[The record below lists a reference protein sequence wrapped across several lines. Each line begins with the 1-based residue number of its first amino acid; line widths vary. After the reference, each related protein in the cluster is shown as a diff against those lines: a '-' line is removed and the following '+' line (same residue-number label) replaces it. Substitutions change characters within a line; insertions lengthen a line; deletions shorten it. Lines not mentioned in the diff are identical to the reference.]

1 MNPELTVWLPFS
13 NSKSPPSKKF
23 YAATC
28 VHDMLGLERG
38 VVKPR
43 PYSNLVNFLSLVD
56 VGEFG
61 GNIVLKLEQEFK
73 GVKYLAFATATKGM
87 TDVRSYHEALAS
99 PESRRTGSPLTDLTN
114 FLNQFLPGALATSP
128 SSSPLSS
135 PARSPAKKKRKQNKN
150 RQCKNSSSSSS
161 SSSSFSSSS
170 SSSSRRTSLAT
181 PKPPP
186 ATTKKDLNAF
196 LAGATFGPSPD
207 NVRSEVRDATTV
219 VDLMKKLRPSD
230 PEGLQKL
237 LNEVVGQLEKSNIS
251 LGETNDLKNVLD
263 TGTSEFVKLTS
274 PQKEG
279 GRPSASSTAALNVVA
294 TQLAL
299 GVRGAAAAVAA
310 TVAAAAAKLGLPRK
324 YVKPGLDAAAAMKE
338 KEKEGKPPAY
348 VQENRKVSKR
358 LEELYARV
366 QASFQRF
373 LHDNDKFPQ
382 DPNAKVADVGWKREM
397 IPNKEV
403 DGKQVTLLFSSPLPP
418 LSLS

>member
-1 MNPELTVWLPFS
+1 
-13 NSKSPPSKKF
+13 
-23 YAATC
+23 
-28 VHDMLGLERG
+28 MLGLPRG
-38 VVKPR
+38 KAKLKP
-43 PYSNLVNFLSLVD
+43 YNTLSNFLSGAD
-56 VGEFG
+56 AGEFG
-61 GNIVLKLEQEFK
+61 GNIVLKLEHKYNNVE
-73 GVKYLAFATATKGM
+73 YLAFATTPKGV
-87 TDVRSYHEALAS
+87 TDVRSYHAALAS
-99 PESRRTGSPLTDLTN
+99 PESRRTGSPRTDLTN
-114 FLNQFLPGALATSP
+114 FLSQFLPGALASP
-128 SSSPLSS
+128 PPSPPSSPLSASSS
-135 PARSPAKKKRKQNKN
+135 PPSASSTPNPRSKKKSRRCKHTGSYSQPSKSSTRRRSPR
-150 RQCKNSSSSSS
+150 
-161 SSSSFSSSS
+161 
-170 SSSSRRTSLAT
+170 
-181 PKPPP
+181 PPP
-186 ATTKKDLNAF
+186 MTKKI
-196 LAGATFGPSPD
+196 LAGIVSEADFGSSPK
-207 NVRSEVRDATTV
+207 NVTSDVRDAATV
-219 VDLMKKLRPSD
+219 VDLMKTLRPSD